1 LSYPPRIFPAPSCG
15 VSFAEFTQIHPKTY
29 PDAKNAES
37 PQGGLKNGQFPASS
51 QKIVQRSSHASGS
64 LPV

>member
-1 LSYPPRIFPAPSCG
+1 M
-15 VSFAEFTQIHPKTY
+15 
-29 PDAKNAES
+29 
-37 PQGGLKNGQFPASS
+37 GGLKNGPFPASS